1 VSARAI
7 AVTGKGGTGKT
18 TVSSLIVR
26 HLKEHGEGPVLAL
39 DADPDANLATV
50 LGIPVTSSL
59 GSLREET
66 LKAMKDFP
74 AGMSKQGYIEA
85 GLHEIIA
92 ESDQVDLISMGRSEG
107 PGCYC
112 FINNLLR
119 KFADELTPAYKWLVL
134 DNEAGLEHLSRRTTT
149 NVDSLIVVVNENPL
163 SLDCAVRIG
172 ALLAEIPNSVK
183 HKYYLINRVAED
195 RIEAVSEKAA
205 GLDMEC
211 LGALPHDEE
220 LERLIFAGESVY
232 GLGAT
237 PAATAMDRIME
248 KIKEK

>member
-1 VSARAI
+1 MSRAI

-18 TVSSLIVR
+18 TVSALIIK
-26 HLKEHGEGPVLAL
+26 HLKEHGDGPVLAL

-50 LGIPVTSSL
+50 LGLPVASTV
-59 GSLREET
+59 GDIREDT

-74 AGMSKQGYIEA
+74 AGMSKQSYIEA

-112 FINNLLR
+112 YINNLLR
-119 KFADELTPAYKWLVL
+119 KFAEDLTPSYKWVVL

-149 NVDSLIVVVNENPL
+149 NVDSLIAVINENPL
-163 SLDCAVRIG
+163 SIDCARRIDV
-172 ALLAEIPNSVK
+172 LLKEIPNAVRR
-183 HKYYLINRVAED
+183 KYYLINRVPDD
-195 RIEAVSEKAA
+195 RIEAVREKAA

-211 LGALPHDEE
+211 LGALPHDAE

-232 GLGAT
+232 GLNGT
-237 PAATAMDRIME
+237 PAASRVDMIME
-248 KIKEK
+248 QIKEK